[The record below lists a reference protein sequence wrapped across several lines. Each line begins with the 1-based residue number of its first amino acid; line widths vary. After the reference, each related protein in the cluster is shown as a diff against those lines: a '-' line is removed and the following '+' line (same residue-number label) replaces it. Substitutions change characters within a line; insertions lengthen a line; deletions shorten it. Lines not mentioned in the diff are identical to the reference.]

1 MKEWV
6 AFAICLVGAIIIS
19 TSMANAN
26 ETKTITPQEFVQTV
40 KELPSNVSNFV
51 QNEWQET
58 KEFQA
63 ESWAKTKEQNA
74 ENWKKIKSFFAKL
87 SESN

>member
-1 MKEWV
+1 MQMRQRQLHSG
-6 AFAICLVGAIIIS
+6 ICSDG
-19 TSMANAN
+19 
-26 ETKTITPQEFVQTV
+26 

>member
-1 MKEWV
+1 MSMKEWI
-6 AFAICLVGAIIIS
+6 AFAVCLVGAIIIS

-26 ETKTITPQEFVQTV
+26 ETKTITLRNCSDG

-63 ESWAKTKEQNA
+63 NLGQRQKNKTQKTGKRLNRFLQN
-74 ENWKKIKSFFAKL
+74 
-87 SESN
+87 